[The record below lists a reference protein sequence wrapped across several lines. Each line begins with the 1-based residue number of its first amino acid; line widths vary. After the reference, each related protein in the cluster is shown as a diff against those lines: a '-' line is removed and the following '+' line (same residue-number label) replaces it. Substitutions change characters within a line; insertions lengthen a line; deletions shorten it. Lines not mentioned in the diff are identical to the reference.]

1 MNDAITYNINASEA
15 FDESLWNHLAHA
27 ASGEEIAALL
37 NVTNASTQ
45 HARTVLDAWASAD
58 GDAYTTTA
66 NGRKYYFTQRPT
78 DNNFDNSPH
87 YIASIVI
94 D

>member
-37 NVTNASTQ
+37 NAC
-45 HARTVLDAWASAD
+45 LL
-58 GDAYTTTA
+58 YT
-66 NGRKYYFTQRPT
+66 
-78 DNNFDNSPH
+78 SP
-87 YIASIVI
+87 SPR
-94 D
+94 DS

>member
-37 NVTNASTQ
+37 NATNASTQ